1 MVAVVAMVIDA
12 AKFPRSGGTSGH
24 VAVGVGIP
32 IPYLYSASWLREDLA
47 LELSTAHIQVC
58 M

>member
-1 MVAVVAMVIDA
+1 MAVVAMVIDA